1 MNLLSQINSP
11 NDLKLLREDQLINL
25 SDEVRGYIMNVISKE
40 GGHFGGGLGVVELT
54 IALHYLFE
62 TPYDRLIWD
71 IGHQAYPHKVLTGRR
86 DELPTIR
93 KTGGLSPFLKI
104 QESIYDHF
112 GAGHTATSL
121 SAALGVATARDL
133 NKQNYHVVA
142 IIGDGAMTGGIPF
155 EALNNIGEH
164 GRNLIVILNDNTMS
178 IDPNCGSLC
187 THFADLAEGKKDN
200 NLFKAFGLNYLGP
213 VDGHNIKELLETLE
227 AAKNKQ
233 GPQLIHVKTIKGHK
247 WPEAETS
254 VTRAHAISLPS
265 TNPAPKFNKVYGNKL
280 VELGMKNPDLV
291 AITPAMASGSS
302 MLEFQKAF
310 PERFFDVGIAEQH
323 AVTFAAGLAR
333 EGKTPFCTIYSTFLQ
348 RAYDQIIHDVCIQN
362 LPVRFMIDR
371 GGLVGA
377 DGPTHH
383 GVFDL
388 SYLRC
393 LPEMV
398 IASPRDEAQFEQLLE
413 FSNKYDTSPLAI
425 RYPRGHGIGDN
436 TLPSTSIALGK
447 GQVLQEG
454 VDIAVFCVGPWGYDI
469 LTIAK
474 ELKDQLSI
482 RIVDMQFVKPLD
494 EDLLKQSVYIKHW
507 VTLEDNA
514 ITGGFGSAISEWLAN
529 RDDAIQLKR
538 FGMPDEFIPHGS
550 VSDLR
555 TIAGCDPEQI
565 KHYFLS
571 LLSR

>member
-1 MNLLSQINSP
+1 MKLLSKIDSP
-11 NDLKLLREDQLINL
+11 NDLKLLREDQLDDL
-25 SDEVRGYIMNVISKE
+25 SDELRGYIMETISKE

-86 DELPTIR
+86 DALPTIR

-155 EALNNIGEH
+155 EALNNIGDH
-164 GRNLIVILNDNTMS
+164 GRNLIIILNDNTMS

-187 THFADLAEGKKDN
+187 THFADLAQGKKEH

-213 VDGHNIKELLETLE
+213 VDGHNMKELLETLE

-233 GPQLIHVKTIKGHK
+233 GPQLIHVKTVKGYK
-247 WPEAETS
+247 WPEAEAS
-254 VTRAHAISLPS
+254 VTRSHAISLPS
-265 TNPAPKFNKVYGNKL
+265 LNPAPKFNKVYGKKL

-302 MLEFQKAF
+302 MLEFQEAF
-310 PERFFDVGIAEQH
+310 SDRFFDVGIAEQH

-362 LPVRFMIDR
+362 LPVRFMVDR

-398 IASPRDEAQFEQLLE
+398 IASPRDEKQFEKLLD
-413 FSNKYDTSPLAI
+413 FSHNYTAGPIAL
-425 RYPRGHGIGDN
+425 RYPRGHGVGDKS
-436 TLPSTSIALGK
+436 LSTTSVVLGK
-447 GQVLQEG
+447 GQVLKEG
-454 VDIAVFCVGPWGYDI
+454 VDIAVFCIGPWVYDI
-469 LTIAK
+469 LTIAE
-474 ELKDQLSI
+474 ELKNQLSI
-482 RIVDMQFVKPLD
+482 RVIDMQFVKPLD
-494 EDLLKQSVYIKHW
+494 EELLKKSLYISHW

-514 ITGGFGSAISEWLAN
+514 ITGGFGAGIAEWLAEQKHEV
-529 RDDAIQLKR
+529 QLKR
-538 FGMPDEFIPHGS
+538 FGMPDEFITHGAI
-550 VSDLR
+550 SDLR
-555 TIAGCDPEQI
+555 KMAGCSPEQL
-565 KHYFLS
+565 KNYFLS
-571 LLSR
+571 LKK